1 MTQAVSVI
9 LVQLLALLG
18 GGAAVATEPP
28 GNQRFFAAGRVE
40 APALT
45 IVASGVIT
53 GVGSLTA
60 ESVELRPADNTYH
73 ETDRVSIGG
82 GTLTVSVDGRFDVWP
97 FTLDPRSCTQQGSLA
112 GTWTITAGGGDLAG
126 VTGGGTL
133 SGRFVTYARRGPAG
147 CDETAL
153 SGFVAGPMAGTV
165 ALAPPV

>member
-1 MTQAVSVI
+1 MTQAVSV
-9 LVQLLALLG
+9 LLAQLLALAG
-18 GGAAVATEPP
+18 GGDAAGTELP
-28 GNQRFFAAGRVE
+28 GNQHFFATGRVE

-45 IVASGVIT
+45 IIATGVIT

-73 ETDRVSIGG
+73 ETDRVSIGS

-97 FTLDPRSCTQQGSLA
+97 FTLDPRTCTQQGSLA

-126 VTGGGTL
+126 ATGGGTL
-133 SGRFVTYARRGPAG
+133 SGYFATYAPRGPAG

-153 SGFVAGPMAGTV
+153 KGFVAGPMVGAVT
-165 ALAPPV
+165 LAPPA